1 MAPMPLTQQQF
12 EKLVK
17 EEIDTYTT
25 IATAS
30 GIRIK

>member
-1 MAPMPLTQQQF
+1 VLGAALL

-17 EEIDTYTT
+17 EEIDTYTG

-30 GIRIK
+30 GIRAT